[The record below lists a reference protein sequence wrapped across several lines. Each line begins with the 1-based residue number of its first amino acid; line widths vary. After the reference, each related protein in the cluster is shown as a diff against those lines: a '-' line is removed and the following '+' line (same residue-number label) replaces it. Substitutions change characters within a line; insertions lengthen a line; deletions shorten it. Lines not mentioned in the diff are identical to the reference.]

1 MRLISHRHPLNLIKG
16 VLIASVFLL
25 FQGCSSLSNV
35 DSAEFASQYDV
46 DTRAFD
52 GIKVDEATQ
61 APLQAIARAH
71 FNASPDAVFKR
82 MGDHKHMGEWIP
94 MLDHEIQ
101 VDNSQSLTPGE
112 NNVGTTR
119 ICLFGGDTLT
129 EDIKHWVPGK
139 GYSYSV
145 RDSEEAPAKN
155 HLGVITIEEDG
166 QGGSLV
172 TWRQYF
178 DPKGFK
184 GEYIMPTMM
193 SFVLNGALDN
203 LSEEFGGEV
212 L

>member
-1 MRLISHRHPLNLIKG
+1 MNRIIAHKTVKVLQG
-16 VLIASVFLL
+16 VVIASAVLL
-25 FQGCSSLSNV
+25 FQGCTSLNNV
-35 DSAEFASQYDV
+35 DEFATQYDV
-46 DTRAFD
+46 NSRTFGD
-52 GIKVDEATQ
+52 ISVDEATK

-71 FNASPDAVFKR
+71 FKASPDVVFSR
-82 MGDHKHMGEWIP
+82 MGDHKSMGEWLP

-101 VDNSQSLTPGE
+101 VDNSRSITPGE

-119 ICLFGGDTLT
+119 VCIFGGDTLT
-129 EDIKHWVPGK
+129 EDVIHWVPGK

-155 HLGVITIEEDG
+155 HLGVITIEKDG
-166 QGGSLV
+166 LGGSLV

-178 DPKGFK
+178 DPNGFK

-193 SFVLNGALDN
+193 SLVLNGALDN

>member
-1 MRLISHRHPLNLIKG
+1 MNRMTVQKSFR
-16 VLIASVFLL
+16 VLQGAAIASLL
-25 FQGCSSLSNV
+25 VLLQGCTNLSDV
-35 DSAEFASQYDV
+35 DNFATQYDV
-46 DTRAFD
+46 SSRAFE
-52 GIKVDEATQ
+52 GISVDEATA

-71 FNASPDAVFKR
+71 FEASPAVVFGR
-82 MGDHKHMGEWIP
+82 MGDHKSMGEWLP
-94 MLDHEIQ
+94 MLDHDIQ
-101 VDNSQSLTPGE
+101 VDNRRSITPGK
-112 NNVGTTR
+112 NDVGTTR
-119 ICLFGGDTLT
+119 VCIFGGDTLT
-129 EDIKHWVPGK
+129 EDVIHWVPGK

-166 QGGSLV
+166 KGGSLV

-184 GEYIMPTMM
+184 GEYIMPAMM
-193 SFVLNGALDN
+193 SYVLNGALDN